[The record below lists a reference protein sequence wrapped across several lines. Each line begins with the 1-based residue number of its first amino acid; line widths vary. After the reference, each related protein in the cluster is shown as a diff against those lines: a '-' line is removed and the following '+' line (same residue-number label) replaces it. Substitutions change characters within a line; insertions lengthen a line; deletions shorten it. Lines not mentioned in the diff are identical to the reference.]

1 METDALSYSFLAVT
15 GAPERGNVTAA
26 VTDALRQAIVSLEL
40 RPGEIIDK
48 GAICARL
55 GVSRFPV
62 SEALSRL
69 AAEGLVDILPQR
81 GSSVSLV
88 RIPEVLEHMLIRRA
102 LEVEAIRVVAD
113 RGEPGLVAA
122 LRENLKQQRD
132 AARREDRAGF
142 LRHDIAFHEHLF
154 DALRLPKVKA
164 VIDSARA
171 NLDRAR
177 RLVAGPSRLAKT
189 IAEHEAIVAALAAGD
204 ADGAAAAMRLHLDT
218 VMVEL
223 VAFAKQ
229 RPELF
234 AGEATT

>member
-1 METDALSYSFLAVT
+1 METDALSYSFLAV
-15 GAPERGNVTAA
+15 PETPGRGNVTAA
-26 VTDALRQAIVSLEL
+26 VTEAIRQAIVSLEL
-40 RPGEIIDK
+40 KPGEIIDK
-48 GAICARL
+48 GAICTRL

-81 GSSVSLV
+81 GSTVSLV
-88 RIPEVLEHMLIRRA
+88 RISDVLEHMMIRRA
-102 LEVEAIRVVAD
+102 LESEAIRIVAG
-113 RGEPGLVAA
+113 RGEPDLVRT
-122 LRENLKQQRD
+122 LRDNLRQQRE
-132 AARREDRAGF
+132 AAKREDRAAF

-177 RLVAGPSRLAKT
+177 RLVAGPSRLATT
-189 IAEHEAIVAALAAGD
+189 IAEHEAILAALAAGN
-204 ADGAAAAMRLHLDT
+204 AEGAAAAMRLHLDA

-223 VAFAKQ
+223 VAYAKQ
-229 RPELF
+229 NPALF
-234 AGEATT
+234 ADTGET